1 MKSKLLLSISIAL
14 FLFASS
20 SAQINNDS
28 SKRISVSL
36 DSFIF
41 RLLVDYV
48 SADTLALNIAEF
60 EKNSISHLGEE
71 HRLVIPILASPG
83 NYDQDNSSYDKFLP
97 SVYHKEATR
106 GSPFLIPIYV
116 PGVVISQ
123 SISHSYGIID
133 KKDYLYNY
141 DKVTGNL
148 LLIKD
153 KESPIAVDRELV
165 NSFCLKLD
173 KGGYIFMR
181 VPLINS
187 NEFFQVIN
195 RGRNYSCYKLFKN
208 IFINANQKTNGYVT
222 DGKDYDEYQDVETYY
237 MLDERKEEWSIFE
250 LTRKSIKKTFG
261 SQNHTV
267 NKYLKDHRY
276 DVITESVLANLV
288 EELNK

>member
-1 MKSKLLLSISIAL
+1 MKSKLLLSISTAL

-20 SAQINNDS
+20 SAQVNNDS

-36 DSFIF
+36 DSFVF
-41 RLLVDYV
+41 RLMVDYV

-71 HRLVIPILASPG
+71 HRLVIPILAAPG
-83 NYDQDNSSYDKFLP
+83 AYDQDNSSYDKFLP
-97 SVYHKEATR
+97 SVYHKEATH

-116 PGVVISQ
+116 PGLVIG
-123 SISHSYGIID
+123 HSYGIVNN
-133 KKDYLYNY
+133 KSYLYNY

-195 RGRNYSCYKLFKN
+195 RGSKYSCYKLFKN

-222 DGKDYDEYQDVETYY
+222 DGNDYDEYQDVETYY
-237 MLDERKEEWSIFE
+237 MVDERKEEWTIFE
-250 LTRKSIKKTFG
+250 LNRKSIKKTFG
-261 SQNHTV
+261 SQNHTI
-267 NKYLKDHRY
+267 NKYFKDHRY
-276 DVITESVLANLV
+276 DAITESLLANLV

>member
-20 SAQINNDS
+20 GAQIINDT
-28 SKRISVSL
+28 SKRVSVSP

-41 RLLVDYV
+41 RLMVNYV
-48 SADTLALNIAEF
+48 SADTLELNVAEF

-71 HRLVIPILASPG
+71 HRLVVPILANPG
-83 NYDQDNSSYDKFLP
+83 VYEQDNSSYDKFLP

-116 PGVVISQ
+116 PGLVIGQ
-123 SISHSYGIID
+123 SHRIID
-133 KKDYLYNY
+133 KKEYRYNY

-195 RGRNYSCYKLFKN
+195 RGSKYSCYKLFKN
-208 IFINANQKTNGYVT
+208 IFINANQKTNGYT
-222 DGKDYDEYQDVETYY
+222 TEGKDYDEYQDIETYY
-237 MLDERKEEWSIFE
+237 LVDERKEEWSIFE
-250 LTRKSIKKTFG
+250 LNRKSIKKTFG
-261 SQNHTV
+261 SKNNTV
-267 NKYLKDHRY
+267 NQYFKDHRY
-276 DVITESVLANLV
+276 DEITESMLSNLV

>member
-1 MKSKLLLSISIAL
+1 MFMKSKLLLSISIIL
-14 FLFASS
+14 FFIEFS

-28 SKRISVSL
+28 AKRVAVSL

-41 RLLVDYV
+41 RLMVDYV
-48 SADTLALNIAEF
+48 SADTLALHIAEF
-60 EKNSISHLGEE
+60 EKNTISHLGEE
-71 HRLVIPILASPG
+71 HQLVIPILANPG
-83 NYDQDNSSYDKFLP
+83 VYEQDNSSYDKFLP
-97 SVYHKEATR
+97 SVYHKEATQ

-116 PGVVISQ
+116 PGLVVSK
-123 SISHSYGIID
+123 SYGIVN
-133 KKDYLYNY
+133 KKEYLYNY

-148 LLIKD
+148 LLKKD

-195 RGRNYSCYKLFKN
+195 KGPKYSCYKLFKN
-208 IFINANQKTNGYVT
+208 IFINANQKTNGYIT
-222 DGKDYDEYQDVETYY
+222 EGKDYDEYQDIETYY
-237 MLDERKEEWSIFE
+237 MVDERKEEWAIFE
-250 LTRKSIKKTFG
+250 LNRKSIKKTFG
-261 SQNHTV
+261 SQNHV
-267 NKYLKDHRY
+267 INKYFKDHRY
-276 DVITESVLANLV
+276 DVITESVMADLI

>member
-1 MKSKLLLSISIAL
+1 MKSKLLLSISVIL
-14 FLFASS
+14 LLSGSS
-20 SAQINNDS
+20 SAQIKNDT
-28 SKRISVSL
+28 SKQVSVSL

-41 RLLVDYV
+41 RLMVDYV
-48 SADTLALNIAEF
+48 SADTLVLNISEF
-60 EKNSISHLGEE
+60 EKNNISHFGEE
-71 HRLVIPILASPG
+71 HRLVVPILAHPDVYEQ
-83 NYDQDNSSYDKFLP
+83 NNSSYDKFLP
-97 SVYHKEATR
+97 SVYHKEVTH

-116 PGVVISQ
+116 PGLVISQ
-123 SISHSYGIID
+123 SYGIVN
-133 KKDYLYNY
+133 KKEYLYNY

-153 KESPIAVDRELV
+153 KESPIAVNRELV

-195 RGRNYSCYKLFKN
+195 KGPKYSCYKLFKN
-208 IFINANQKTNGYVT
+208 IFINANQKTNGYIT
-222 DGKDYDEYQDVETYY
+222 DGKDYDEYRDVETYY
-237 MLDERKEEWSIFE
+237 IVDEKKEEWSIFE

-267 NKYLKDHRY
+267 NKYFKDHRY

>member
-1 MKSKLLLSISIAL
+1 MKSKFLLSISCAL

-20 SAQINNDS
+20 GAQIKNDS
-28 SKRISVSL
+28 SKQVSINP

-41 RLLVDYV
+41 RLMVDYV
-48 SADTLALNIAEF
+48 SADTLALHIAEF
-60 EKNSISHLGEE
+60 EKNTISHLGEE
-71 HRLVIPILASPG
+71 HRLVIPILAMPG
-83 NYDQDNSSYDKFLP
+83 VYEQDNSSYDKFLP
-97 SVYHKEATR
+97 SVYHKEPTR

-116 PGVVISQ
+116 PGLVIGR
-123 SISHSYGIID
+123 SYGIID
-133 KKDYLYNY
+133 KKEYLYNY

-148 LLIKD
+148 LLIKN

-195 RGRNYSCYKLFKN
+195 KGSKYSCYKLFKN

-237 MLDERKEEWSIFE
+237 MVDERKKEWLIFE

-261 SQNHTV
+261 PQNNAV
-267 NKYLKDHRY
+267 NQYLKDHRY
-276 DVITESVLANLV
+276 DDVTESMLSKLV

>member
-1 MKSKLLLSISIAL
+1 MKSKILLSISITL
-14 FLFASS
+14 FLITSS
-20 SAQINNDS
+20 SAQIKNDTANQS
-28 SKRISVSL
+28 PGSL
-36 DSFIF
+36 DSLIF
-41 RLLVDYV
+41 KLMVDYI
-48 SADTLALNIAEF
+48 SADTVVLNIDEI
-60 EKNSISHLGEE
+60 EKNTIPHVGEE
-71 HRLVIPILASPG
+71 HRLVIPILANPG
-83 NYDQDNSSYDKFLP
+83 VYEQDNSSYDKFLP
-97 SVYHKEATR
+97 SVYHKEVTQ

-116 PGVVISQ
+116 PGLV
-123 SISHSYGIID
+123 ISHSYGIIN
-133 KKDYLYNY
+133 KKEYLYNY

-153 KESPIAVDRELV
+153 KESPIAVNRELV

-195 RGRNYSCYKLFKN
+195 KGPKYSCYKLFKN

-222 DGKDYDEYQDVETYY
+222 DGKDYDEYQDIETYY
-237 MLDERKEEWSIFE
+237 MVNEVKEEWTIFE

-261 SQNHTV
+261 SQNPTI
-267 NKYLKDHRY
+267 NKYFKDHRY
-276 DVITESVLANLV
+276 NEMTESMLANLV

>member
-1 MKSKLLLSISIAL
+1 MKSKFLLSISIIL
-14 FLFASS
+14 FLSGSS
-20 SAQINNDS
+20 IAQTKNDT
-28 SKRISVSL
+28 SKRVSISL

-41 RLLVDYV
+41 RLMVNYV

-60 EKNSISHLGEE
+60 EKNNISHLGEE
-71 HRLVIPILASPG
+71 HQLVIPILAKPDT
-83 NYDQDNSSYDKFLP
+83 YEQINSSYDKFLP
-97 SVYHKEATR
+97 SVYHKEVTH

-116 PGVVISQ
+116 PGMVVTQ
-123 SISHSYGIID
+123 SYGIIS

-153 KESPIAVDRELV
+153 KESPIAVDRERV

-195 RGRNYSCYKLFKN
+195 KGPKYSCYKLFKN
-208 IFINANQKTNGYVT
+208 IFINANQKTNGYIT
-222 DGKDYDEYQDVETYY
+222 DGKDYDEYQDIETYY
-237 MLDERKEEWSIFE
+237 MVDEKKEEWSIFE

-261 SQNHTV
+261 SQNPAV
-267 NKYLKDHRY
+267 NKYFKDHRY
-276 DVITESVLANLV
+276 DVITESVLANLI